1 MTTQSMSLPTIASGG
16 SLKAYLNEIQTFPLL
31 ERDEEFMLAKRYK
44 EHQDPA
50 AAHRMVTSH
59 LRLVAKIARGFQG
72 YGLPLADLISEGNVG
87 LMRAVKGFE
96 PDKGF
101 RLSTYAIWW
110 IRAAIT
116 EYVLRSWSMV
126 KIGTV
131 AAQKKLFF
139 GLRKIKESRK
149 IYDSGELSPADAARI
164 AENMNVP
171 EAEVVEMNR
180 RLSGGDM
187 SRNAPLSDEDA
198 GEHMDF
204 LRDEGPDQETLLG
217 DMEESHL
224 RSQMLVSA
232 MATLNERERHIISE
246 RRLSEDRVTL
256 EELAGQYGISRER
269 VRQIEARAFEKLRTA
284 MTADGDTDG
293 TLEIA

>member
-1 MTTQSMSLPTIASGG
+1 M
-16 SLKAYLNEIQTFPLL
+16 
-31 ERDEEFMLAKRYK
+31 
-44 EHQDPA
+44 
-50 AAHRMVTSH
+50 
-59 LRLVAKIARGFQG
+59 
-72 YGLPLADLISEGNVG
+72 
-87 LMRAVKGFE
+87 
-96 PDKGF
+96 
-101 RLSTYAIWW
+101 
-110 IRAAIT
+110 
-116 EYVLRSWSMV
+116 
-126 KIGTV
+126 
-131 AAQKKLFF
+131 
-139 GLRKIKESRK
+139 
-149 IYDSGELSPADAARI
+149 
-164 AENMNVP
+164 
-171 EAEVVEMNR
+171 VEMNR

-187 SRNAPLSDEDA
+187 SLNAPLSDEDA